1 MPKKTVRSAVGYCA
15 VLAVTLLAFFVA
27 ALSRWFDDTFGIRL
41 EELLFTLR
49 TPFKDADI
57 SFLTGILPYFL
68 RTLPYFG
75 AIAAGLLLFRFVLL
89 RRYDLRLCV
98 KLRRGRTCSVSLPF
112 ACCLLLLAAS
122 LSALFLIFRA
132 EYLKL
137 EVPAYL
143 DSLRHQTTLYEDYYV
158 QPTDDILTAPAKKKN
173 LLCIYMESMENT
185 YASVEDGGF
194 QPVNYIPN
202 LTALAAENVSFSDSD
217 KLGGAHN
224 PSGTGWTVAA
234 LFATSSGLPFRFPG
248 AANSMDEHTAFAS
261 GVTSLGDL
269 LAAQGYTQEFL
280 CGSPGNYAGR
290 ADYYAQHGGAQI
302 YDYDAALTNGD
313 IPADHYVWWGY
324 EDQYLYEIAQKEL
337 TRLSAGDAP
346 FALTM
351 LTVDT
356 HHVGGYVCDL
366 CGDEYENQ
374 TANVVRCAD
383 RQIGDFLDWCKEQ
396 DFYDDTLI
404 VVLGDHPRMDSEL
417 VEDIDDFDRTNY
429 NLFLNVDAA
438 LSDSAQTTNRL
449 YTPMDLFPTIFAAL
463 GNRIDGDRLGI
474 GTNLFSSRPTLSEE
488 LGYDALNQEI
498 QHYSQY
504 YIKHFS

>member
-1 MPKKTVRSAVGYCA
+1 MAKKPFWSAVGYGA
-15 VLAVTLLAFFVA
+15 VLAVTLLTFFAA
-27 ALSRWFDDTFGIRL
+27 ALSQWFDATFGIRF

-49 TPFKDADI
+49 TPFKDADT
-57 SFLTGILPYFL
+57 SFLTGIFPYFL
-68 RTLPYFG
+68 PWLLGFCL
-75 AIAAGLLLFRFVLL
+75 IAAGLLYLRFSLL

-98 KLRRGRTCSVSLPF
+98 KLRRGKTCSVSLPF
-112 ACCLLLLAAS
+112 VCSLLLLFAS
-122 LSALFLIFRA
+122 LVSLFFICRA

-137 EVPAYL
+137 EIPAYL
-143 DSLRHQTTLYEDYYV
+143 DSLSHQTTLYEDYYV
-158 QPTDDILTAPAKKKN
+158 QPTDEILTAPAQKKN

-194 QPVNYIPN
+194 QPVNYMPE
-202 LTALAAENVSFSDSD
+202 LTALAAENISFSDSD

-224 PSGTGWTVAA
+224 PYGTGWTVAA

-248 AANSMDEHTAFAS
+248 VGNEMDQHELFAS
-261 GVTSLGDL
+261 GVTSLGDIL
-269 LAAQGYTQEFL
+269 SAQGYEQEFL

-302 YDYDAALTNGD
+302 YDYDAALSNGD

-324 EDQYLYEIAQKEL
+324 EDKYLYEIAQKEL
-337 TRLSAGDAP
+337 TRLSASDAP

-366 CGDEYENQ
+366 CEDEYENQ

-383 RQIGDFLDWCKEQ
+383 RQISTFLSWCREQ

-404 VVLGDHPRMDSEL
+404 VVIGDHPRMDSEL
-417 VEDIDDFDRTNY
+417 VEGIEAYDRTNY
-429 NLFLNVDAA
+429 NLFLNVDSSLTDGARM
-438 LSDSAQTTNRL
+438 TNRL
-449 YTPMDLFPTIFAAL
+449 YTPMDLFPTILSAL
-463 GNRIDGDRLGI
+463 GNQIDGDRLGI
-474 GTNLFSSRPTLSEE
+474 STDLFSARPTLSEE
-488 LGYDALNQEI
+488 LGYDALNTEI
-498 QHYSQY
+498 GKYSQY
-504 YIKHFS
+504 YVEHFS

>member
-1 MPKKTVRSAVGYCA
+1 MPKKSFWSVVGYCA
-15 VLAVTLLAFFVA
+15 VLAVTLLAFCAA
-27 ALSRWFDDTFGIRL
+27 ALSQWFDETFGIRL

-49 TPFKDADI
+49 TPFKEADT
-57 SFLTGILPYFL
+57 SFLTGVLTYFL
-68 RTLPYFG
+68 PLLLCFCV
-75 AIAAGLLLFRFVLL
+75 IAAVLLVVRFVLL
-89 RRYDLRLCV
+89 RRHDLRLCV
-98 KLRRGRTCSVSLPF
+98 KLRGGRVRSVSLPL

-122 LSALFLIFRA
+122 LTSLFLTCRA
-132 EYLKL
+132 EYIRM

-143 DSLRHQTTLYEDYYV
+143 DMLRHQTTLYEDYYV
-158 QPTDDILTAPAKKKN
+158 QPSEEIITAPVQKKN

-202 LTALAAENVSFSDSD
+202 LTALAAENISFSNSD

-248 AANSMDEHTAFAS
+248 VGNEMDQHELFAS
-261 GVTSLGDL
+261 GVTSLGDIL
-269 LAAQGYTQEFL
+269 SAQGYEQEFL

-290 ADYYAQHGGAQI
+290 ADYYTQHGGARV
-302 YDYDAALTNGD
+302 YDYDTALSNGD

-324 EDQYLYEIAQKEL
+324 EDKYLYEIAKKEL
-337 TRLSAGDAP
+337 TRMAADDAP

-366 CGDEYENQ
+366 CQDEYENQ

-383 RQIGDFLDWCKEQ
+383 RQISAFLSWCREQ

-404 VVLGDHPRMDSEL
+404 VVIGDHPRMDSEL
-417 VEDIDDFDRTNY
+417 VGDVADYDRTNY

-438 LSDSAQTTNRL
+438 LSDGAQTIDRL
-449 YTPMDLFPTIFAAL
+449 YTPMDLFPTILSAL

-474 GTNLFSSRPTLSEE
+474 GTDLFSARPTLSEE
-488 LGYDALNQEI
+488 LGYDTLNNELGK
-498 QHYSQY
+498 YSKY
-504 YIKHFS
+504 YIEHFS

>member
-1 MPKKTVRSAVGYCA
+1 MPKKPFWSAVGYGA
-15 VLAVTLLAFFVA
+15 VLAVTLLAFFIA
-27 ALSRWFDDTFGIRL
+27 ALSQWFDETFGIRL

-49 TPFKDADI
+49 TPFKDADT
-57 SFLTGILPYFL
+57 SFLTGVFPYFL
-68 RTLPYFG
+68 PWLPGFCL
-75 AIAAGLLLFRFVLL
+75 IAAGLLLFRFVLL

-98 KLRRGRTCSVSLPF
+98 TLRRGRVCSVSLPF
-112 ACCLLLLAAS
+112 VCSLVLLAAS
-122 LSALFLIFRA
+122 LTMLVLTCRA

-158 QPTDDILTAPAKKKN
+158 QPTEDILTAPAQKKN

-217 KLGGAHN
+217 RLGGAHN
-224 PSGTGWTVAA
+224 TSGTGWTVAA

-248 AANSMDEHTAFAS
+248 VGNDMDRHALFAS

-269 LAAQGYTQEFL
+269 LAAQGYEQEFL

-290 ADYYAQHGGAQI
+290 ADYYAQHGGARI
-302 YDYDAALTNGD
+302 YDYDAAISNGD

-324 EDQYLYEIAQKEL
+324 EDKYLYEIAKKEL
-337 TRLSAGDAP
+337 KRMAADDAP

-356 HHVGGYVCDL
+356 HHVGGYVCGL

-383 RQIGDFLDWCKEQ
+383 RQIADFLDWCKEQ

-417 VEDIDDFDRTNY
+417 VEGIEGYDRTNY

-438 LSDSAQTTNRL
+438 LTDGAQTANRL

-463 GNRIDGDRLGI
+463 GNQIDGDRLGI
-474 GTNLFSSRPTLSEE
+474 GTNLFSSRPTLCEE
-488 LGYDALNQEI
+488 LGYDVLSGEI
-498 QHYSQY
+498 GKYSQY
-504 YIKHFS
+504 YIDQFS